1 MQFIIINK
9 NLTHSSIFLKNLN
22 RITACDKLPIRN
34 SEQWR
39 KAKIYCLYESV
50 SVFLTDEEFIFLPS
64 RVLGMKEFPTI
75 YHQRRFFWFF
85 RAYLL
90 VLSNRIAQKR
100 TVKTVN
106 I

>member
-39 KAKIYCLYESV
+39 KAKIYCLTNPL
-50 SVFLTDEEFIFLPS
+50 VFF
-64 RVLGMKEFPTI
+64 
-75 YHQRRFFWFF
+75 
-85 RAYLL
+85 
-90 VLSNRIAQKR
+90 
-100 TVKTVN
+100 
-106 I
+106 